1 MVTLVMNLTS
11 KTRIILQKVLSSDLP
26 FSSMALMRLLGKKDD
41 DPEAALR
48 DFKSIVAAEP
58 EKGDWFVLWVFS

>member
-1 MVTLVMNLTS
+1 
-11 KTRIILQKVLSSDLP
+11 
-26 FSSMALMRLLGKKDD
+26 MALMRLLGKKDD